1 MAKENN
7 IITSMRGII
16 PSLHTPFSKDNK
28 IDLCSLKKLI
38 DHTISTGCAGML
50 VGAVAGENSSL
61 SINEKKLIIKESI
74 RYNENRIPTIVSCSA
89 KEQKDRIA
97 LSILA
102 KEAGAE
108 WILCQ
113 VPDNVYGDEL
123 LECFQQIAEVG
134 PKYLMIQDLSWTD
147 NGMRDED
154 ILMLYN
160 KIKKFKGLKI
170 EVLNAGPKYTRV
182 LEATNNEIHLSGG
195 WAIMGMMEALHRGVH
210 AFIPST
216 MEILY
221 NRIYNL
227 FVANKFE
234 EAKNL
239 FYEMLPTL
247 SFAHQHIDIS
257 IKFYKT
263 LRVKE
268 EIFATNFCRS
278 PIKDFDKFQN
288 DEAESHINKI
298 FKLQNNLL
306 NN

>member
-1 MAKENN
+1 MAKESE

-28 IDLCSLKKLI
+28 IDLQSLKKLI
-38 DHTISTGCAGML
+38 DHTISSGCAGML

-61 SINEKKLIIKESI
+61 SFNEKKLIIKESI
-74 RYNENRIPTIVSCSA
+74 RYNGNRIPTIVSCSA

-170 EVLNAGPKYTRV
+170 EVLNSGPKYTRV

-306 NN
+306 ND

>member
-1 MAKENN
+1 MAKESE
-7 IITSMRGII
+7 IITSMKGII

-28 IDLCSLKKLI
+28 IDLQSLKKLI
-38 DHTISTGCAGML
+38 DHTISSGCVGML
-50 VGAVAGENSSL
+50 VGAIAGENSSL
-61 SINEKKLIIKESI
+61 SFNEKKLIIKESI
-74 RYNENRIPTIVSCSA
+74 RYNSNRIPTIVSCSA

-97 LSILA
+97 LSLLA

-108 WILCQ
+108 WVLCQ
-113 VPDNVYGDEL
+113 VPENIYGNEL

-134 PKYLMIQDLSWTD
+134 PKYMMIQDLSWTD

-160 KIKKFKGLKI
+160 NIKKFKGLKI
-170 EVLNAGPKYTRV
+170 EVLNSGPKYTRV

-227 FVANKFE
+227 FIANKFE

>member
-1 MAKENN
+1 LAKENN

-16 PSLHTPFSKDNK
+16 PSLHTPFTKDNK

-74 RYNENRIPTIVSCSA
+74 RYNGNRIPTIVSCSA

-170 EVLNAGPKYTRV
+170 EVLNSGPKYTRV

-221 NRIYNL
+221 NKIYNL

>member
-170 EVLNAGPKYTRV
+170 EVLNSGPKYTRV

>member
-1 MAKENN
+1 
-7 IITSMRGII
+7 MRGII

-74 RYNENRIPTIVSCSA
+74 RYNGNRIPTIVSCSA

-288 DEAESHINKI
+288 DEAERHINKI

>member
-1 MAKENN
+1 
-7 IITSMRGII
+7 MRGII

-74 RYNENRIPTIVSCSA
+74 RYNGNRIPTIVSCSA

-170 EVLNAGPKYTRV
+170 EVLNSGPKYTRV

-288 DEAESHINKI
+288 DEAERHINKI

>member
-1 MAKENN
+1 LAKESE

-28 IDLCSLKKLI
+28 IDLQSLKKLI
-38 DHTISTGCAGML
+38 DHTISSGCAGML

-61 SINEKKLIIKESI
+61 SFNEKKLIIKESI
-74 RYNENRIPTIVSCSA
+74 RYNSNRIPTIVSCSA

-97 LSILA
+97 LSLLA

-108 WILCQ
+108 WVLCQ
-113 VPDNVYGDEL
+113 VPENIYGNEL

-134 PKYLMIQDLSWTD
+134 PKYMMIQDLSWTD

-160 KIKKFKGLKI
+160 NIKKFKGLKI
-170 EVLNAGPKYTRV
+170 EVLNSGPKYTRV

-227 FVANKFE
+227 FIANKFE

>member
-1 MAKENN
+1 
-7 IITSMRGII
+7 MRGII

-74 RYNENRIPTIVSCSA
+74 RYNGNRIPTIVSCSA

-170 EVLNAGPKYTRV
+170 EVLNSGPKYTRV

-221 NRIYNL
+221 NKIYNL

>member
-1 MAKENN
+1 
-7 IITSMRGII
+7 
-16 PSLHTPFSKDNK
+16 
-28 IDLCSLKKLI
+28 
-38 DHTISTGCAGML
+38 ML

-74 RYNENRIPTIVSCSA
+74 RYNGNRIPTIVSCSA

>member
-1 MAKENN
+1 LAKESD

-16 PSLHTPFSKDNK
+16 PSLHTPFSKGNK
-28 IDLCSLKKLI
+28 IDLYSLKKLI
-38 DHTISTGCAGML
+38 DHTISTGCTGML

-74 RYNENRIPTIVSCSA
+74 RYNGNRIPTIVSCSA

-170 EVLNAGPKYTRV
+170 EVLNSGPKYTRV

>member
-1 MAKENN
+1 MVKEPEF
-7 IITSMRGII
+7 ITRMRGII

-28 IDLCSLKKLI
+28 IDLNSLKKLI
-38 DHTISTGCAGML
+38 DHTISSGCAGML

-61 SINEKKLIIKESI
+61 SFNEKTLMINESVNL
-74 RYNENRIPTIVSCSA
+74 NQNRIPTIVSCSA
-89 KEQKDRIA
+89 KEQKDRVA

-113 VPDNVYGDEL
+113 APDSMFGKQL
-123 LECFQQIAEVG
+123 LECFQEIADVG
-134 PKYLMIQDLSWTD
+134 PKYLMIQDLSWSD
-147 NGMRDED
+147 NGMKDED
-154 ILMLYN
+154 ILMLHN
-160 KIKKFKGLKI
+160 KIKEFKGLKI
-170 EVLNAGPKYTRV
+170 EVLNSGPKYTRI
-182 LEATNNEIHLSGG
+182 LEATNNQIHLSGG
-195 WAIMGMMEALHRGVH
+195 WAIMGMIEALHRGVH

-221 NRIYNL
+221 NNIFKLFIEKKFEKARNL
-227 FVANKFE
+227 FDEIIPA
-234 EAKNL
+234 
-239 FYEMLPTL
+239 L

-268 EIFATNFCRS
+268 GIFNTNFCRS
-278 PIKDFDKFQN
+278 PIKNFDQFQN
-288 DEAESHINKI
+288 DEAKI
-298 FKLQNNLL
+298 HLDKIIKLQNNLS

>member
-1 MAKENN
+1 
-7 IITSMRGII
+7 
-16 PSLHTPFSKDNK
+16 
-28 IDLCSLKKLI
+28 
-38 DHTISTGCAGML
+38 ML

-74 RYNENRIPTIVSCSA
+74 RYNGNRIPTIVSCSA

-170 EVLNAGPKYTRV
+170 EVLNSGPKYTRV

-278 PIKDFDKFQN
+278 PIKNFDKFQN

>member
-1 MAKENN
+1 
-7 IITSMRGII
+7 MRGII

-74 RYNENRIPTIVSCSA
+74 RYNGNRIPTIVSCSA

-170 EVLNAGPKYTRV
+170 EVLNSGPKYTRV

>member
-1 MAKENN
+1 LAKESD

-16 PSLHTPFSKDNK
+16 PSLHTPFSKENN
-28 IDLCSLKKLI
+28 IDLYSLKKLI

-74 RYNENRIPTIVSCSA
+74 RYNGNRIPTIVSCSA

-170 EVLNAGPKYTRV
+170 EVLNSGPKYTRV

>member
-170 EVLNAGPKYTRV
+170 EVLNSGPKYTRV

-288 DEAESHINKI
+288 DEAENHIDKI

>member
-16 PSLHTPFSKDNK
+16 PSLHTPFTKDNK

-74 RYNENRIPTIVSCSA
+74 RYNGNRIPTIVSCSA

-170 EVLNAGPKYTRV
+170 EVLNSGPKYTRV

>member
-1 MAKENN
+1 LAKENN

-74 RYNENRIPTIVSCSA
+74 RYNGNRIPTIVSCSA

>member
-1 MAKENN
+1 MAKESE
-7 IITSMRGII
+7 IITSMKGII

-28 IDLCSLKKLI
+28 IDLQSLKKLI
-38 DHTISTGCAGML
+38 DHTISSGCVGML
-50 VGAVAGENSSL
+50 VGAIAGENSSL
-61 SINEKKLIIKESI
+61 SFNEKKLIIKESI
-74 RYNENRIPTIVSCSA
+74 RYNSNRIPTIVSCSA

-97 LSILA
+97 LSLLA

-108 WILCQ
+108 WVLCQ
-113 VPDNVYGDEL
+113 VPENIYGNEL

-134 PKYLMIQDLSWTD
+134 PKYMMIQDLSWTD

-160 KIKKFKGLKI
+160 NIKKFKGLKI
-170 EVLNAGPKYTRV
+170 EVLNSGPKYTRV

-234 EAKNL
+234 EARKL

-268 EIFATNFCRS
+268 RIFETHFCRS

>member
-1 MAKENN
+1 MAEEND
-7 IITSMRGII
+7 IITRMRGII

-74 RYNENRIPTIVSCSA
+74 RYNGNRIPTIVSCSA

-227 FVANKFE
+227 FIANKFE

-288 DEAESHINKI
+288 DEAESHISKI

>member
-1 MAKENN
+1 
-7 IITSMRGII
+7 MRGII

-74 RYNENRIPTIVSCSA
+74 RYNGNRIPTIVSCSA

-170 EVLNAGPKYTRV
+170 EVLNSGPKYTRV

-227 FVANKFE
+227 FIANKFE
-234 EAKNL
+234 EAKKL

-268 EIFATNFCRS
+268 RIFETHFCRA
-278 PIKDFDKFQN
+278 PIKNFDKFQN
-288 DEAESHINKI
+288 DEAENHINKI
-298 FKLQNNLL
+298 IKLQNNLL
-306 NN
+306 ND

>member
-74 RYNENRIPTIVSCSA
+74 RYNGNRIPTIVSCSA

-123 LECFQQIAEVG
+123 LECFQQIAEEG

-288 DEAESHINKI
+288 DEAERHINKI

>member
-1 MAKENN
+1 LAKENN

-170 EVLNAGPKYTRV
+170 EVLNSGPKYTRV

-288 DEAESHINKI
+288 DEAERHINKI